1 MNAVLNVLLVEDSPN
16 DVALVLRALQRSGYH
31 PDYTRVEN
39 AQSLNDSLR
48 ERPWDI
54 VLCDYNLP
62 SFSGAQALRI
72 IRDQHGLD
80 VPFIFVSGAIGE
92 ETAVDLMKGGAQD
105 YVSKNNLTRLVAAI
119 ERELGAAETRRKK
132 RQTEERL
139 NFEQNL
145 LRQFMAGT
153 PDAIYFKDLCRRYI
167 HLNEAECLVL
177 DIKKDVEAL
186 GKTEDI
192 FISAESDRT
201 RWEEEQI
208 LAGNQPLA
216 NRIEKFVRD
225 GATRW
230 YSTGKVP
237 IRDQGGAI
245 IGLVGVRHDITD
257 HKRHEQMKDE
267 FIATVNHELRT
278 PLTSIAG
285 ALDLF
290 AKVPG
295 SGARLLEIARSN
307 CRRLIHLVN
316 DILDIEKI
324 ESGKM
329 IFDLK
334 PLEIHELV
342 ERAIEAN
349 RDLADYYGVSVRLDG
364 AAARGN
370 VRADFERLMQGV
382 RNILSNA
389 VKFSPRGSDVIV
401 MIEHRETNI
410 RVSVRDHGP
419 GIPDEYRHR
428 IFDKFVQV
436 DATDA
441 RQKGGTGLGLSIV
454 REIVTRLNGEVHFET
469 APGGGTVFYI
479 ELPRHEGS
487 MSQKVDRRQDHETD
501 QSSPYRSAG

>member
-1 MNAVLNVLLVEDSPN
+1 MNAVLNVLLVEDSPS
-16 DVALVLRALQRSGYH
+16 DVELVLRALRRSGYE
-31 PDYTRVEN
+31 PDYKRVED
-39 AQSLNDSLR
+39 AQALNDALR
-48 ERPWDI
+48 EPRWDV

-62 SFSGAQALRI
+62 RFSGLHALRI
-72 IRDQHGLD
+72 IRDQHKLD

-92 ETAVDLMKGGAQD
+92 EAAVDLMKGGAQD

-132 RQTEERL
+132 KQTEEKL
-139 NFEQNL
+139 EFEQKL

-153 PDAIYFKDLCRRYI
+153 PDAIYFKDLNRCYI
-167 HLNEAECLVL
+167 HLNEAECLIL
-177 DIKKDVEAL
+177 NISTDEAAL

-192 FISAESDRT
+192 FISTEADRT

-216 NRIEKFVRD
+216 SRVEKFIRD
-225 GATRW
+225 GTTRW
-230 YSTGKVP
+230 YSTSKAP
-237 IRDQGGAI
+237 IRDQSGAI

-278 PLTSIAG
+278 PLTSISG
-285 ALDLF
+285 ALDLY
-290 AKVPG
+290 AKVPD
-295 SGARLLEIARSN
+295 SGVRLLDIARSN

-324 ESGKM
+324 ESGQM

-334 PLEIHELV
+334 PLEIRELV

-349 RDLADYYGVSVRLDG
+349 RDLAEYYGVSVRLDD
-364 AAARGN
+364 AAEHG
-370 VRADFERLMQGV
+370 VVHADFERLTQGV

-389 VKFSPRGSDVIV
+389 VKFSPRGTDVTV
-401 MIEHRETNI
+401 MIEHCGANM
-410 RVSVRDHGP
+410 RVSVRDRGP
-419 GIPDEYRHR
+419 GIPDEYRTR

-454 REIVTRLNGEVHFET
+454 KQIIARLDGEVNSEP
-469 APGGGTVFYI
+469 APGGGTIFHI
-479 ELPRHEGS
+479 ELPRHEGPIPREGLPP
-487 MSQKVDRRQDHETD
+487 QDRA
-501 QSSPYRSAG
+501 PPFRSAG